1 MSRQLA
7 LNLKLRDGS
16 SFDNFFVG
24 RNREAMES
32 VQAAVAMAV
41 NSSADKPASGLTT
54 VFLWGEPGSG
64 KTHLLQA
71 ACRAAQ
77 AAGLSPVYVSL
88 AEARALPVDLLEDM
102 EQAVLVTLDDMQSI
116 ADDPG
121 WEAAIFGLYE
131 RLRAHGGV
139 LLAAACANPANLGLR
154 LPDLATRLGAHLV
167 YQLHLLGDGDKV
179 TALCR
184 RAANRGMQLPP
195 EVARYVLAH
204 YPRDLHALFQL
215 LERIDHA
222 SLAAQRRITIPF
234 VRSVAGDG

>member
-16 SFDNFFVG
+16 SFDNFFAA

-32 VQAAVAMAV
+32 VATAAATAAR
-41 NSSADKPASGLTT
+41 SASKLTT

-64 KTHLLQA
+64 KTHLLEA

-77 AAGLSPVYVSL
+77 AAGLSPAYVSL
-88 AEARALPVDLLEDM
+88 AEARTLPVDLLEGM
-102 EQAVLVTLDDMQSI
+102 EQAGLVALDDVQCI
-116 ADDPG
+116 AG
-121 WEAAIFGLYE
+121 AAVWEAAILSLYE
-131 RLRAHGGV
+131 GLRAQGGV
-139 LLAAACANPANLGLR
+139 LLATASTSPASLGLH
-154 LPDLATRLGAHLV
+154 LPDLATRLAADLV
-167 YQLHLLGDGDKV
+167 YQLHLLGDDDKV

-184 RAANRGMQLPP
+184 RATHRGLQLPL
-195 EVARYVLAH
+195 EVARYVLAR

-215 LERIDHA
+215 LDRIDRA

-234 VRSVAGDG
+234 VRSIAGDE